1 MQIKKAEFAS
11 SLVKGYNE
19 FNSKGIPEVAFVGR
33 PNVGKSS
40 LLNLI
45 AGRKNLAFVSKK
57 QGKTRLVN
65 YFLINDSFYIVDLPG
80 YGFANTSK
88 QEMEQWNGMISEYF
102 ETSENLKGIYLLI
115 DIRRDPSEHDVMML
129 DYAREL
135 GIPVSIVVTKTD
147 KVAKTKRNTEV
158 ARIRRALKEHAPE
171 TFIQVSSE
179 LRTGKDELCDDIERY
194 LVE

>member
-1 MQIKKAEFAS
+1 MPTEERPHVLVTGGAKRVGAEIVRAFAR
-11 SLVKGYNE
+11 KGAAVIIHYG
-19 FNSKGIPEVAFVGR
+19 NSQREAE
-33 PNVGKSS
+33 
-40 LLNLI
+40 
-45 AGRKNLAFVSKK
+45 
-57 QGKTRLVN
+57 T
-65 YFLINDSFYIVDLPG
+65 LP
-80 YGFANTSK
+80 F
-88 QEMEQWNGMISEYF
+88 
-102 ETSENLKGIYLLI
+102 
-115 DIRRDPSEHDVMML
+115 
-129 DYAREL
+129 